1 MTKKVEAK
9 MNKELQGMTKKI
21 NQAERNMVN
30 KIKLMNEGKKLTTS

>member
-1 MTKKVEAK
+1 MTKKIETK

-30 KIKLMNEGKKLTTS
+30 KIKLMNEGKKLTSS